1 MGVVRPVL
9 SMGKGPDGS
18 VHSSESD
25 PSLKV
30 LRLAPTRGWVSLGLR
45 DVWHY
50 RELLW
55 FLAVKDIKVRYK
67 QTALGASWAVL
78 QPVATAAVF
87 ALVFGRLAK
96 LPSDGVDY
104 AVFALAGLIIW
115 NFFSSAVAASS
126 LSLVNNTNLISKVYF
141 PRLCVP
147 IASMIVYLVDLL
159 VATVVLMAAM
169 AWYGVGGGVRI
180 PLAVVFVLMAFA
192 AGLGLS
198 LWLSAIAA
206 RYRDVRHI
214 VPFLLQFGLFVSP
227 VAYSSSMV
235 DSRWHLVYGLNPMAG
250 AIEGFRW
257 SMLGTTTDI
266 WGLVLTS
273 AVSTIVILVSGA
285 YYFRRMERGLADV
298 I

>member
-1 MGVVRPVL
+1 
-9 SMGKGPDGS
+9 MGKGPDGS
-18 VHSSESD
+18 VHPSESD
-25 PSLKV
+25 PSLRV
-30 LRLAPTRGWVSLGLR
+30 LRLAPTRGWVPLGLR

-115 NFFSSAVAASS
+115 NFFSSAVGASS
-126 LSLVNNTNLISKVYF
+126 MSLVNNTNLISKVYF

-147 IASMIVYLVDLL
+147 TASMVVYLVDLL
-159 VATVVLMAAM
+159 VATVVLTAAM

-214 VPFLLQFGLFVSP
+214 VPFLLQFGLFVTP

-235 DSRWHLVYGLNPMAG
+235 ENRWHLLYGLNPMAG
-250 AIEGFRW
+250 AVEGFRW

-266 WGLVLTS
+266 GRLVLMS
-273 AVSTIVILVSGA
+273 ALSTVVILVSGA

>member
-1 MGVVRPVL
+1 
-9 SMGKGPDGS
+9 MGKGPDGS
-18 VHSSESD
+18 VHPSESD
-25 PSLKV
+25 PSLRV
-30 LRLAPTRGWVSLGLR
+30 LRLAPTRGWVPLGLR

-126 LSLVNNTNLISKVYF
+126 MSLVNNTNLISKVYF

-147 IASMIVYLVDLL
+147 TASMVVYLVDLL
-159 VATVVLMAAM
+159 VTTVVLTAAM

-214 VPFLLQFGLFVSP
+214 VPFLLQFGLFVTP

-235 DSRWHLVYGLNPMAG
+235 ENRWHLLYGLNPMAG
-250 AIEGFRW
+250 AVEGFRW

-266 WGLVLTS
+266 GRLVLMS
-273 AVSTIVILVSGA
+273 ALSTVVILVSGA

>member
-1 MGVVRPVL
+1 MGE
-9 SMGKGPDGS
+9 GPDGS
-18 VHSSESD
+18 VHPSESN

-30 LRLAPTRGWVSLGLR
+30 QRLAPTRGWVSLGLR

-67 QTALGASWAVL
+67 QTALGAGWAVV
-78 QPVATAAVF
+78 QPVATAAAV
-87 ALVFGRLAK
+87 ALIFGRLAN

-104 AVFALAGLIIW
+104 AVFALAGLIVW
-115 NFFSSAVAASS
+115 NFFSSAVSASS
-126 LSLVNNTNLISKVYF
+126 MSLVNNTNLVSKVYF

-147 IASMIVYLVDLL
+147 TASMVVYLVDLL

-169 AWYGVGGGVRI
+169 AWYGVSGGVRI
-180 PLAVVFVLMAFA
+180 PLAVMFVLMAFA

-206 RYRDVRHI
+206 RYRDVRHV
-214 VPFLLQFGLFVSP
+214 VPFMLQFGLFVTP

-235 DSRWHLVYGLNPMAG
+235 EDRWHLLYGLNPMAG
-250 AIEGFRW
+250 AVEGFRW
-257 SMLGTTTDI
+257 SMLGTTSDI
-266 WGLVLTS
+266 GGLVLMS
-273 AVSTIVILVSGA
+273 ALSTVVILVSGA

>member
-9 SMGKGPDGS
+9 SMGKDSDGS
-18 VHSSESD
+18 VHPSESD

-159 VATVVLMAAM
+159 VATLVLLVAM

-206 RYRDVRHI
+206 RYRDVRQI